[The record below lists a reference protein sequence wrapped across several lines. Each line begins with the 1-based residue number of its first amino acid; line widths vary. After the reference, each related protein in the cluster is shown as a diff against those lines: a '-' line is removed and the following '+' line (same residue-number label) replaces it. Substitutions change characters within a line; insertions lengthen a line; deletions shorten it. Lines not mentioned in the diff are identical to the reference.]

1 MRRTIQSFSRRA
13 TALSGGTLTPKN
25 ALLVSLVPTLACAG
39 SLAIAAAPVVA
50 PHPFIVHLGQPATV
64 SVTGIS
70 VASLEVRLAGATTAK
85 GVLLPWRAMVRAGGG
100 EWQAVLPR
108 PALRGVYEI
117 QLRAG
122 PTSPVLSSQ
131 NWLLRVLD
139 PGTLEHPAFATPEAV
154 ARWWVRTVPAQ
165 MRLVALRRWTRPGF
179 DRRDPRLHQL
189 MVVAYRPAGDKRVSD
204 RLGMFIMAFR
214 NGYGGRWRLL
224 EATVSP

>member
-1 MRRTIQSFSRRA
+1 
-13 TALSGGTLTPKN
+13 
-25 ALLVSLVPTLACAG
+25 
-39 SLAIAAAPVVA
+39 LAIAAAPVVA

-165 MRLVALRRWTRPGF
+165 MRLVALRRWTRPASTVAIRGCTNLWSSPTG
-179 DRRDPRLHQL
+179 RRVTNASAIGSACSSWLSGTG
-189 MVVAYRPAGDKRVSD
+189 MAAAGVYSKQ
-204 RLGMFIMAFR
+204 
-214 NGYGGRWRLL
+214 
-224 EATVSP
+224 P